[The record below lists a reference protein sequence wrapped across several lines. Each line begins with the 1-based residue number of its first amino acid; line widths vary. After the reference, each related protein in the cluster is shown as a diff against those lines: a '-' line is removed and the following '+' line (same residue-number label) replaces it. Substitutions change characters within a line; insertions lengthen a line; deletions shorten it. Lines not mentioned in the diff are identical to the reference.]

1 MTLLIFYQNICKA
14 SKHAFNI
21 EKFKKFDHRMS
32 RIENIFFKMYLLI
45 GKYTLVAYVVDVLVS
60 GDV

>member
-32 RIENIFFKMYLLI
+32 RIENSLAIIRPKFIDLYASI
-45 GKYTLVAYVVDVLVS
+45 YGNC
-60 GDV
+60 